1 MKATAKIKLDL
12 RQPNYGSRVEA
23 IQGDGDTR
31 RVVAVLLDGGKPW
44 TVPAGVTAAVAYQKP
59 DHTKG
64 LYDKLADGSPA
75 VKVNGAV
82 VTVELAR
89 QMLTVPGTV
98 QAGIVFNDEVLDQL
112 TTFPFTVEVAYNI
125 FAGAEMSEDYI
136 RLEWLEEKLDE
147 YLTKAKESGEFNG
160 PPGKAFA
167 YEDFTAEQ
175 LENLKGDPGYTP
187 VKGIDYYTPTEI
199 AQIKSEVTP
208 VKGEDYFD
216 GEPGA
221 DAALILDEVSYQ
233 AGESGETPPTGTW
246 QETIPAVPKGFYLWT
261 RRVKQWNTGNP
272 VTDYSVAYQ
281 GLDGSGTVSAVCGKS
296 PDAAGNVAIAA
307 SDVGALATAGGDLT
321 GEVRM
326 NGQPISGLSSPT
338 EDTQAANKGY
348 VDAAIDGTKTA
359 SVSATLTAA
368 GWVGDSAPY
377 TQAIQVAGLTDGKR
391 ARAYPVY
398 GDDTDTNLARKE
410 ACAMVSFA
418 SRSGSSMTFTCLE
431 EKPSVDIPVTVEVY
445 V

>member
-44 TVPAGVTAAVAYQKP
+44 TVPAGVTAAVVYRKP

-125 FAGAEMSEDYI
+125 FAGAETSEDYI

-160 PPGKAFA
+160 AQGKAFT

-175 LENLKGDPGYTP
+175 LENLKGDPGDTP
-187 VKGIDYYTPTEI
+187 VKGVDYYTPEEI
-199 AQIKSEVTP
+199 AQIKTEVTP
-208 VKGEDYFD
+208 VKGVDYFD
-216 GEPGA
+216 GAPGA
-221 DAALILDEVSYQ
+221 DAVLILNEVTYQ
-233 AGESGETPPTGTW
+233 AGESGETLPTGTW

-261 RRVKQWNTGNP
+261 RRILQWNTGDP

-281 GLDGSGTVSAVCGKS
+281 GLDGSGTVNTVCGKI
-296 PDAAGNVAIAA
+296 PDDAGNVALVPA
-307 SDVGALATAGGDLT
+307 DVG
-321 GEVRM
+321 V
-326 NGQPISGLSSPT
+326 
-338 EDTQAANKGY
+338 DT
-348 VDAAIDGTKTA
+348 V

-368 GWVGDSAPY
+368 GWVGGSAPY
-377 TQAIQVAGLTDGKR
+377 TQTIQVAGLTDGKR

-398 GDDTDTNLARKE
+398 GDDTDANLALKE
-410 ACAMVSFA
+410 ACGMVSFA